1 MCSLLLYLLNFN
13 IFKIDGIKVELITDI
28 IDRLCVY
35 TLSLLFDKYFLSEI
49 KFLFI
54 YILIHVC

>member
-13 IFKIDGIKVELITDI
+13 IFKIDGIKAELITDI

-35 TLSLLFDKYFLSEI
+35 TLSLLFDKYFLSET

>member
-35 TLSLLFDKYFLSEI
+35 TLSLLFNKYFLSEI